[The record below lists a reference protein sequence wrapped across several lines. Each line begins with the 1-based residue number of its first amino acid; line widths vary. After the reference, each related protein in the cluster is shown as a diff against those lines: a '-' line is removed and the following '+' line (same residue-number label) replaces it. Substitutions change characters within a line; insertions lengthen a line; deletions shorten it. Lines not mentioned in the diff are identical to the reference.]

1 MNKKNIFKRLYKDYS
16 KKYLGK
22 IILSAFLSILVAAST
37 SSIAWLLDPAIKKI
51 FIEKDQSLLL
61 IIPLGII
68 LAFSVKGISLYMARA
83 IMISVAEEIKK
94 TLQVHMLSSLINS
107 DTQTIDQKHSG
118 KFISNVTYDVSHITN
133 LLSNAVL
140 NLFKDSL
147 TLIGLL
153 FVMAEDLKLK

>member
-68 LAFSVKGISLYMARA
+68 LAFAVKGISLYMARA
-83 IMISVAEEIKK
+83 IMIGVAEEIKK

-118 KFISNVTYDVSHITN
+118 KFISNVTYFY
-133 LLSNAVL
+133 SNIVL
-140 NLFKDSL
+140 NNADFLISL
-147 TLIGLL
+147 
-153 FVMAEDLKLK
+153 K